1 MCMYLGKYILIN
13 GGYEMEAAY
22 SVSRKNER
30 RQTISVQFFKFNFL

>member
-13 GGYEMEAAY
+13 GGYEMEATF